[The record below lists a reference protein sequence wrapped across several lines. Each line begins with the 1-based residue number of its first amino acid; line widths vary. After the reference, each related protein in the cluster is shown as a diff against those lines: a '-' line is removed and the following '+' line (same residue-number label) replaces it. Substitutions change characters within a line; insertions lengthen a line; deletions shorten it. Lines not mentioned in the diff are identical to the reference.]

1 MSYVIEKDSEMPPE
15 KLHIVADEG
24 AQELDDLSK
33 IARLE
38 EKIKTIEKELQD
50 AKNQSLIL
58 KCEKRIQN
66 KFG

>member
-50 AKNQSLIL
+50 AKN
-58 KCEKRIQN
+58 
-66 KFG
+66 